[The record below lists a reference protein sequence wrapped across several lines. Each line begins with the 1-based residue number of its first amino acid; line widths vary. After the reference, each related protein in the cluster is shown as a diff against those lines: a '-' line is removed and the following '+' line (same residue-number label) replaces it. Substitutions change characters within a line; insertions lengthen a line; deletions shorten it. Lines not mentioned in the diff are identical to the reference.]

1 MNDLIQNKLAGVV
14 ILYNPDSRKTFDNI
28 LTYSSHLS
36 KLYILDNS
44 EIFSNEWEFLAKKIG
59 DHVEYIFYG
68 ENEGIA
74 KRLNIAAEKAS
85 KDGHDYLLTMDQDS
99 SFDNGYFDKYL
110 NEINDCKIDKVGQY
124 GVNFMPKFTAIQTE
138 PQIVLS
144 LITSGSIIDLSVF
157 KIIGGYNESLFID
170 FVDAEYSYRV
180 NFKGYKVVRFS
191 NVILNHQIGE
201 RVMGRSFKN
210 LKITPRIIHSPI
222 RVYYIIR
229 NGLFLIFKFKTL
241 TKKERL
247 DLFFNL
253 KILKNNYLYHPNLSK
268 VYFYTLVG
276 IFDFLRNKM
285 GKK

>member
-1 MNDLIQNKLAGVV
+1 MKGLIKNNLAGVV
-14 ILYNPDSRKTFDNI
+14 ILYNPDSQKTFNNI
-28 LTYSSHLS
+28 LTYSSNLS

-44 EIFSNEWEFLAKKIG
+44 ENIDTDWMSLSKKIG
-59 DHVEYIFYG
+59 EHAEYIFYG
-68 ENEGIA
+68 QNEGIA
-74 KRLNIAAEKAS
+74 KRLNYAAEHAI
-85 KDGHDYLLTMDQDS
+85 KDGYDFLLTMDQDS
-99 SFDNGYFDKYL
+99 SFDDGYFDKYL

-124 GVNFMPKFTAIQTE
+124 GVNYMPKFTAIQTK

-180 NFKGYKVVRFS
+180 NYRGYKVIMFS
-191 NVILNHQIGE
+191 NIILNHQIGE

-210 LKITPRIIHSPI
+210 LKITPRIIHSPT

-229 NGLFLIFKFKTL
+229 NGLYLIFKLKTI
-241 TKKERL
+241 TKKDRL
-247 DLFFNL
+247 DIFFNL
-253 KILKNNYLYHPNLSK
+253 KILKNNYIYHPQLFK
-268 VYFYTLVG
+268 VYIFTLLG
-276 IFDFLRNKM
+276 FFDFLRNKM